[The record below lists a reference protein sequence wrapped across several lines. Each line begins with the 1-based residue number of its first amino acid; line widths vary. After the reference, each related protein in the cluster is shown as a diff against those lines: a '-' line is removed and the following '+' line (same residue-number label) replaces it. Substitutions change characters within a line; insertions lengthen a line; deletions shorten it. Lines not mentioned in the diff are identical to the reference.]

1 MPAFIVGT
9 CLFEKVVMKKNSFT
23 KNLIWGMVSF
33 MSIIAVFAFGML
45 LIKDAAD
52 DIGLMEKGYRN
63 LSQVNVYAG
72 IKNGRG
78 IIIGTE
84 EDYIDI
90 VTSKHLVSEENKVSI
105 EFGNKGKVDG
115 EVVYYYPDN
124 DAAIVRVMREDS
136 DFYIKGAK
144 APEIMPKSDY
154 ESIPLSKSVY
164 FAKDIYDV
172 SLDVA
177 EGKWLTSKEFVYE
190 LSEDVG
196 LFAGEVLPG
205 MSGEGLFDENDRLVG
220 MIIAASETEGAVIP
234 AYELRNEYM
243 SFKINQ

>member
-1 MPAFIVGT
+1 
-9 CLFEKVVMKKNSFT
+9 MKKDSM
-23 KNLIWGMVSF
+23 KNLILCIVSF
-33 MSIIAVFAFGML
+33 MSIIAVFVFGML

-52 DIGLMEKGYRN
+52 EIGLMEEGYRN

-78 IIIGTE
+78 IIIGVE

-105 EFGNKGKVDG
+105 EFGNKGKVEG
-115 EVVYYYPDN
+115 EVVYYYPNN
-124 DAAIVRVMREDS
+124 DAAIIRVMREDS

-154 ESIPLSKSVY
+154 ESIPLSRSVY

-172 SLDVA
+172 TLEVSV
-177 EGKWLTSKEFVYE
+177 GKWLDSEEFVYE

-234 AYELRNEYM
+234 AYTLRNEYM
-243 SFKINQ
+243 SFQIIN

>member
-1 MPAFIVGT
+1 
-9 CLFEKVVMKKNSFT
+9 MKKDSM
-23 KNLIWGMVSF
+23 KNLILCIVSF
-33 MSIIAVFAFGML
+33 MSIIVIFVLGML
-45 LIKDAAD
+45 FIKDAAD
-52 DIGLMEKGYRN
+52 EIGLMEKGFRN

-78 IIIGTE
+78 IIIGNE

-115 EVVYYYPDN
+115 EVVYYYPN
-124 DAAIVRVMREDS
+124 TDAAIIRVKREDS

-144 APEIMPKSDY
+144 APKIMSKSDY
-154 ESIPLSKSVY
+154 ESIPLSRSVY

-172 SLDVA
+172 TLEVSV
-177 EGKWLTSKEFVYE
+177 GKWLDSEEFVYE

-243 SFKINQ
+243 SFQITN

>member
-1 MPAFIVGT
+1 
-9 CLFEKVVMKKNSFT
+9 
-23 KNLIWGMVSF
+23 
-33 MSIIAVFAFGML
+33 MSIIAVFVFGML

-52 DIGLMEKGYRN
+52 EIGLMEEGYRN

-78 IIIGTE
+78 IIIGVE

-105 EFGNKGKVDG
+105 EFGNKGKVEG
-115 EVVYYYPDN
+115 EVVYYYPNN
-124 DAAIVRVMREDS
+124 DAAIIRVMRKDS

-144 APEIMPKSDY
+144 APEIMPKNDY
-154 ESIPLSKSVY
+154 ESIPLSRSVY

-172 SLDVA
+172 TIEVSV
-177 EGKWLTSKEFVYE
+177 GKWLDSEEFVYE

-243 SFKINQ
+243 SFQITN